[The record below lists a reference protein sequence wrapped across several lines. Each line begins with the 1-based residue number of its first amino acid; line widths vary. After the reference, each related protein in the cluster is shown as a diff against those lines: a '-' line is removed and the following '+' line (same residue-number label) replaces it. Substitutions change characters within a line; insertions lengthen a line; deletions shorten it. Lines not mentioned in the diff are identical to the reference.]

1 VKYRDWTTE
10 WGFLCGAPFLP
21 LRDRQAIYQFIEVF
35 KATRVFACN
44 FLESF
49 SIIKI
54 FSLKIRA
61 FYGEMVFYFPETI
74 ASFDIFSS
82 HKTPNG
88 TEQREK
94 SIFK

>member
-1 VKYRDWTTE
+1 M
-10 WGFLCGAPFLP
+10 
-21 LRDRQAIYQFIEVF
+21 
-35 KATRVFACN
+35 FACD

-54 FSLKIRA
+54 FSLKIRV
-61 FYGEMVFYFPETI
+61 FGGEMVFYFRKTI
-74 ASFDIFSS
+74 ASFDIISS

-88 TEQREK
+88 IEQRVK